1 MMRKL
6 ALLIAAP
13 LMLAL
18 VACSGSGATS
28 APGRGAPGGAGDA
41 FTNIGAPVAVPAP
54 EAQKAGGVAVGQPA
68 AGLPNPVVFN
78 ADRNLV
84 RTANIAM
91 RSKDPW
97 ATSERAAAIAVGFGG
112 DILGLAQAGNGED
125 RRANLTIRVPA
136 SRFDDALNQIKQLE
150 GEVATANVDTKDVT
164 DQFVDL
170 QARLAAKQSEEQRY
184 LALLNRAN
192 TIDEILKVDAAIT
205 NVRTQVEQL
214 TAQINS
220 IKSRTEFSTI
230 VLSVTP
236 LTVLPGVDNTAKG
249 WDPAK
254 TLARALAAVSA
265 LFQVI
270 ADLAIWALV
279 FGFVPLIGLAVVAV
293 ATRGRRASAPPAP
306 TV

>member
-1 MMRKL
+1 MRKL

-13 LMLAL
+13 LLLAL

-28 APGRGAPGGAGDA
+28 APGRGAPGGAGDT
-41 FTNIGAPVAVPAP
+41 FTNIGAPLAVPAP

-112 DILGLAQAGNGED
+112 DVLGLAQAGNGED

-265 LFQVI
+265 LFQVV

-293 ATRGRRASAPPAP
+293 ATRGRHASAPTAP

>member
-13 LMLAL
+13 LLLAL

-28 APGRGAPGGAGDA
+28 APGRGAPGGAGDT
-41 FTNIGAPVAVPAP
+41 FTNIGAPLAVPAP

-112 DILGLAQAGNGED
+112 DVLGLAQAGNGED

-265 LFQVI
+265 LFQVV

-293 ATRGRRASAPPAP
+293 ATRGRRASAPTAP

>member
-1 MMRKL
+1 MRKL
-6 ALLIAAP
+6 ALVLATP
-13 LMLAL
+13 LLLA
-18 VACSGSGATS
+18 ACSGAGAPARS
-28 APGRGAPGGAGDA
+28 APGGSGEA
-41 FTNIGAPVAVPAP
+41 FTNIGNNLQGAPVPAP
-54 EAQKAGGVAVGQPA
+54 AADGKAASGGAVAAPA
-68 AGLPNPVVFN
+68 PNQSLPNPVLFN
-78 ADRNLV
+78 ADRNLI

-112 DILGLAQAGNGED
+112 DVLGLSQAGNGDD
-125 RRANLTIRVPA
+125 RRANLSIRVPA
-136 SRFDDALNQIKQLE
+136 SRFDDALNQIKQLD
-150 GEVATANVDTKDVT
+150 GEVVTSNVDTKDVT

-192 TIDEILKVDAAIT
+192 TIDEILKVDASLS
-205 NVRTQVEQL
+205 NVRTQIEQL
-214 TAQINS
+214 TAQINGL
-220 IKSRTEFSTI
+220 KSRTDFSTI

-236 LTVLPGVDNTAKG
+236 LVPVPLDTTAKG

-254 TLARALAAVSA
+254 TLARALAAVTV
-265 LFQVI
+265 LFQVL

-279 FGFVPLIGLAVVAV
+279 FGFIPLLGLAGVAIV
-293 ATRGRRASAPPAP
+293 MRGRRAAPPAR

>member
-1 MMRKL
+1 MRKL

-13 LMLAL
+13 LLLAL
-18 VACSGSGATS
+18 VACSGSAATS
-28 APGRGAPGGAGDA
+28 APGRGAPGGAGDT
-41 FTNIGAPVAVPAP
+41 FTNIGAPLAVPAP

-112 DILGLAQAGNGED
+112 DVLGLAQAGNGED

-293 ATRGRRASAPPAP
+293 ATRGRRASAPTAP

>member
-1 MMRKL
+1 MRAKL
-6 ALLIAAP
+6 ALL
-13 LMLAL
+13 LAL
-18 VACSGSGATS
+18 PLFLAACSASGTAS
-28 APGRGAPGGAGDA
+28 RGAPGGGTGDS
-41 FTNIGAPVAVPAP
+41 FTNIGAPLAVPAP
-54 EAQKAGGVAVGQPA
+54 EAQKAGGVAVGAPA
-68 AGLPNPVVFN
+68 PNQGLPNPVAFN
-78 ADRNLV
+78 ADRNLI

-97 ATSERAAAIAVGFGG
+97 ATSERAAAIAVGYGG
-112 DILGLAQAGNGED
+112 DVLGLAQSGNGDD

-150 GEVATANVDTKDVT
+150 GEVATSNVDTKDVT

-170 QARLAAKQSEEQRY
+170 QARLGAKQSEEQRY

-192 TIDEILKVDAAIT
+192 TIDEILKVDASLA

-214 TAQINS
+214 TAQING

-236 LTVLPGVDNTAKG
+236 LTPAPIDNTVKG

-254 TLARALAAVSA
+254 TLARALAAFGA
-265 LFQVI
+265 LFQVF

-279 FGFVPLIGLAVVAV
+279 FGFIPLVGLAIVAV
-293 ATRGRRASAPPAP
+293 ATRGRRAPSAPTAPAA
-306 TV
+306 

>member
-1 MMRKL
+1 MTGGVRRGAAVTALFVCAIMVGLVLQLCSAAAETVEVAPGVKVTKRTFQAPSNEQPFFGFVEKSPSLREADETFVASVVKAFGSRKN
-6 ALLIAAP
+6 AFDATTSRAWRAIAA
-13 LMLAL
+13 
-18 VACSGSGATS
+18 G
-28 APGRGAPGGAGDA
+28 
-41 FTNIGAPVAVPAP
+41 NIP
-54 EAQKAGGVAVGQPA
+54 EAAKRFNQAFLLTPEQSEVFHGFAI
-68 AGLPNPVVFN
+68 VV
-78 ADRNLV
+78 
-84 RTANIAM
+84 
-91 RSKDPW
+91 
-97 ATSERAAAIAVGFGG
+97 
-112 DILGLAQAGNGED
+112 
-125 RRANLTIRVPA
+125 A

-184 LALLNRAN
+184 LALLNRAS
-192 TIDEILKVDAAIT
+192 TIDEILKVDAALT

-236 LTVLPGVDNTAKG
+236 LTGLPVDNTAKG

-265 LFQVI
+265 LFQVL

-279 FGFVPLIGLAVVAV
+279 FGFVPLIGLAVVAM
-293 ATRGRRASAPPAP
+293 ATRGRRASAPTAP

>member
-1 MMRKL
+1 MRKL

-13 LMLAL
+13 LLLAL
-18 VACSGSGATS
+18 VACSGSAATS
-28 APGRGAPGGAGDA
+28 APGRGAPGGAGDT
-41 FTNIGAPVAVPAP
+41 FTNIGAPLAVPAP

-112 DILGLAQAGNGED
+112 DVLGLAQAGNGED

-214 TAQINS
+214 T
-220 IKSRTEFSTI
+220 STI

-293 ATRGRRASAPPAP
+293 ATRGRHASAPTAP

>member
-13 LMLAL
+13 LLLAL
-18 VACSGSGATS
+18 VACSGSSTTAS
-28 APGRGAPGGAGDA
+28 RGAPGGGTGDT
-41 FTNIGAPVAVPAP
+41 FTNIGAPVPAP
-54 EAQKAGGVAVGQPA
+54 AVGYEAQKAGGVAVGQPA

-112 DILGLAQAGNGED
+112 DVLGLAQAGNGED

-214 TAQINS
+214 T
-220 IKSRTEFSTI
+220 EFSTI

-279 FGFVPLIGLAVVAV
+279 FGFVPLIALAVVAV

>member
-1 MMRKL
+1 MRKL

-13 LMLAL
+13 LLLAL

-28 APGRGAPGGAGDA
+28 APGRGAPGGAGDT
-41 FTNIGAPVAVPAP
+41 FTNIGAPLAVPAP

-112 DILGLAQAGNGED
+112 DVLGLAQAGNGED

-265 LFQVI
+265 LFQVV

-293 ATRGRRASAPPAP
+293 ATRGRRASAPTAP

>member
-1 MMRKL
+1 MRRL
-6 ALLIAAP
+6 ALLLAAP
-13 LMLAL
+13 LFLA
-18 VACSGSGATS
+18 ACSAASAPTAAAPRPGGVGGATAQGVDS
-28 APGRGAPGGAGDA
+28 AQVGTAAVGAP
-41 FTNIGAPVAVPAP
+41 APK
-54 EAQKAGGVAVGQPA
+54 EGI
-68 AGLPNPVVFN
+68 PNPVAFN
-78 ADRNLV
+78 ADRNLIL
-84 RTANIAM
+84 TANISM
-91 RSKDPW
+91 RAKDPW
-97 ATSERAAAIAVGFGG
+97 ATSERAAAIAVAFGG
-112 DILGLAQAGNGED
+112 DVLGLAQAGNGED

-265 LFQVI
+265 LFQVV

-293 ATRGRRASAPPAP
+293 ATRGRHASAPTAP

>member
-1 MMRKL
+1 MRAKL
-6 ALLIAAP
+6 ALL
-13 LMLAL
+13 LAL
-18 VACSGSGATS
+18 PLFLAACSASGTAS
-28 APGRGAPGGAGDA
+28 RGAPGGGTGDS
-41 FTNIGAPVAVPAP
+41 FTNISAPLAVPAP
-54 EAQKAGGVAVGQPA
+54 EAQKAGGVPVGAPA
-68 AGLPNPVVFN
+68 PNQGLPNPVAFN
-78 ADRNLV
+78 ADRNLI

-97 ATSERAAAIAVGFGG
+97 ATRERAAAIAVGYGG
-112 DILGLAQAGNGED
+112 DVLGLAQSGNGDD
-125 RRANLTIRVPA
+125 RRANLAIRVPA

-184 LALLNRAN
+184 LALLSRAN
-192 TIDEILKVDAAIT
+192 TIDEILKVDASIT

-265 LFQVI
+265 LFQVL